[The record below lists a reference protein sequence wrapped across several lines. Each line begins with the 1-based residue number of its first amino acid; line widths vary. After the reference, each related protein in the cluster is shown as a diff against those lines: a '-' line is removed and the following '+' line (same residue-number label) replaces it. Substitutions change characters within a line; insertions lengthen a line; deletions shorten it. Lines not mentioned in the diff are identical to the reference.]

1 MNDDDIAAV
10 MEILWESSEA
20 KAQEVLNY
28 TKGRAE
34 RLAALVAPLI
44 SEARTD
50 ALESRPMTADREAV
64 ETVVGR
70 VLWNAANFPE
80 RAQPGMLGANIMPLT
95 NLVTD
100 AVMAVLRPV
109 ADAQAEALE
118 YAGSAAQDELI
129 YPSANSVSA
138 WLLARAADI
147 RTPASP
153 TALEAPHE

>member
-1 MNDDDIAAV
+1 MSDDDTAGLV
-10 MEILWESSEA
+10 VRLSTEMGKYDPDTLGDDPHEFDSWNLLFDV
-20 KAQEVLNY
+20 KA
-28 TKGRAE
+28 
-34 RLAALVAPLI
+34 
-44 SEARTD
+44 
-50 ALESRPMTADREAV
+50 ALESRPLTADREAV

-109 ADAQAEALE
+109 ADAQAEAW
-118 YAGSAAQDELI
+118 DEGHNQ
-129 YPSANSVSA
+129 AVVSIV
-138 WLLARAADI
+138 WPKKYTSNPY

-153 TALEAPHE
+153 EEGKD